1 MTVGTNSSP
10 EAAGAAE
17 ERLRDAPGPVGSAP
31 AADTLRGVPPQ
42 AASRASATPSPRTPA
57 PPRGPAPSPVTGSSA
72 PGGPTAEGSAA
83 GASRAPGGS
92 APGGSAAGS
101 RTTGPSPVPG
111 GSAPGGSALGSSSA
125 AGSGPGFPPAAPGVL
140 DDAPAGDGFGMDPD
154 ELPDGLVV
162 ADHTGR
168 VICFNRAAARMTAT
182 DPGQAL
188 GARIDRA
195 LPLEDLEGRRWWAL
209 TDPYGGLATRRGQPE
224 RNLLLPG
231 GREVLVSARYVRSH
245 PTGPL
250 CRLVVTLRGTE
261 ARRRTERS
269 HAELIATVAHE
280 LRSPLTSVK
289 GFTATLLAK
298 WERFTDDQ
306 KRLMLETV
314 DADANRV
321 TRLIAELLDISRID
335 SGRLEVRR
343 QPVDIAAAVGRHVQ
357 ALTANGQAPE
367 RFLVRVS
374 RPLPD
379 CWADPDKI
387 DQILGNLLENAV
399 RHGDGTVTIDV
410 APHEKGT
417 AVTVTDEGP
426 GIPEES
432 MGRVFTRFWRG
443 SKRGGTGLGL
453 YIVKGIVEAHGGTI
467 TVGRGPGGGAEFRF
481 ILPVSAPA
489 YLTQ

>member
-10 EAAGAAE
+10 GAATASGTPSLAAVPPQGAG
-17 ERLRDAPGPVGSAP
+17 RAAP
-31 AADTLRGVPPQ
+31 AAPETRE
-42 AASRASATPSPRTPA
+42 PRETRDP
-57 PPRGPAPSPVTGSSA
+57 
-72 PGGPTAEGSAA
+72 
-83 GASRAPGGS
+83 
-92 APGGSAAGS
+92 
-101 RTTGPSPVPG
+101 
-111 GSAPGGSALGSSSA
+111 
-125 AGSGPGFPPAAPGVL
+125 SGPGEVPELTGL
-140 DDAPAGDGFGMDPD
+140 GIDPD
-154 ELPDGLVV
+154 DLPDGLVV

-168 VICFNRAAARMTAT
+168 VICFNSAAARITALA
-182 DPGQAL
+182 PGEAL
-188 GARIDRA
+188 GVRIDRA
-195 LPLEDLEGRRWWAL
+195 LPLEDLDGRRWWAL

-231 GREVLVSARYVRSH
+231 GREVLVSARYVRAH

-250 CRLVVTLRGTE
+250 RRLVVTLRGTE

-343 QPVDIAAAVGRHVQ
+343 QPVDIATAVGRHVQ
-357 ALTANGQAPE
+357 ALIANGQAPE
-367 RFLVRVS
+367 RFLVRVGCA
-374 RPLPD
+374 LPD
-379 CWADPDKI
+379 LWADPDKI

-399 RHGDGTVTIDV
+399 RHGEGTVTIDV
-410 APHEKGT
+410 SPTSLTNAAGKTEKGT

-481 ILPVSAPA
+481 ILPVGAPA

>member
-1 MTVGTNSSP
+1 MPPARAS
-10 EAAGAAE
+10 EA
-17 ERLRDAPGPVGSAP
+17 
-31 AADTLRGVPPQ
+31 LRGVPPQ
-42 AASRASATPSPRTPA
+42 GA
-57 PPRGPAPSPVTGSSA
+57 PRGAVLGGGA
-72 PGGPTAEGSAA
+72 PGEGFS
-83 GASRAPGGS
+83 
-92 APGGSAAGS
+92 
-101 RTTGPSPVPG
+101 
-111 GSAPGGSALGSSSA
+111 
-125 AGSGPGFPPAAPGVL
+125 
-140 DDAPAGDGFGMDPD
+140 FGIDPD
-154 ELPDGLVV
+154 CLPDGLVV
-162 ADHTGR
+162 ADATGH

-182 DPGQAL
+182 DPAQAL
-188 GARIDRA
+188 GTRIERA

-209 TDPYGGLATRRGQPE
+209 TDPYGASPPAADSPSGTCCSPAAARCWSPPATSVRTPPARCAASWSP
-224 RNLLLPG
+224 
-231 GREVLVSARYVRSH
+231 SAVPRPAGAPSAATPSSSPPS
-245 PTGPL
+245 PTSS
-250 CRLVVTLRGTE
+250 
-261 ARRRTERS
+261 A
-269 HAELIATVAHE
+269 
-280 LRSPLTSVK
+280 PLTSVK

-343 QPVDIAAAVGRHVQ
+343 QPVDIATAVGRHVQ
-357 ALTANGQAPE
+357 ALTANGQDPE
-367 RFLVRVS
+367 RFLLSVS

-379 CWADPDKI
+379 LWADPDKI

-399 RHGDGTVTIDV
+399 RHGEGTVTIGV
-410 APHEKGT
+410 SPHEKGT

>member
-1 MTVGTNSSP
+1 MSVGTNSTP
-10 EAAGAAE
+10 AAAEAAGPPPPAVPARAA
-17 ERLRDAPGPVGSAP
+17 
-31 AADTLRGVPPQ
+31 RGVPTQ
-42 AASRASATPSPRTPA
+42 ATPARA
-57 PPRGPAPSPVTGSSA
+57 ADRQQPPVS
-72 PGGPTAEGSAA
+72 EFAA
-83 GASRAPGGS
+83 LA
-92 APGGSAAGS
+92 
-101 RTTGPSPVPG
+101 V
-111 GSAPGGSALGSSSA
+111 
-125 AGSGPGFPPAAPGVL
+125 
-140 DDAPAGDGFGMDPD
+140 DPD
-154 ELPDGLVV
+154 DLPDGLVV

-168 VICFNRAAARMTAT
+168 VICFNSAAARITAL
-182 DPGQAL
+182 PAGGAI

-231 GREVLVSARYVRSH
+231 GREVLVSARYVRTH

-250 CRLVVTLRGTE
+250 TRLVVTLRGTE

-343 QPVDIAAAVGRHVQ
+343 QPVDVATAVGRHVQ

-367 RFLVRVS
+367 RFFVRVS

-379 CWADPDKI
+379 LWADPDKI

-399 RHGDGTVTIDV
+399 RHGEGTVTIDV
-410 APHEKGT
+410 SPTTFANAAGKTEKGT

-467 TVGRGPGGGAEFRF
+467 TVGRGPDGGAEFRF
-481 ILPVSAPA
+481 ILPVAAPA

>member
-10 EAAGAAE
+10 GSAKAAGTPVLAAASQRAE
-17 ERLRDAPGPVGSAP
+17 TARVPAQPAQASHPAHACPVGLSGA
-31 AADTLRGVPPQ
+31 GPQ
-42 AASRASATPSPRTPA
+42 GAQ
-57 PPRGPAPSPVTGSSA
+57 GNG
-72 PGGPTAEGSAA
+72 EWA
-83 GASRAPGGS
+83 G
-92 APGGSAAGS
+92 
-101 RTTGPSPVPG
+101 
-111 GSAPGGSALGSSSA
+111 LGI
-125 AGSGPGFPPAAPGVL
+125 
-140 DDAPAGDGFGMDPD
+140 DPD
-154 ELPDGLVV
+154 DLPDGLVI
-162 ADHTGR
+162 ADATGR
-168 VICFNRAAARMTAT
+168 VVCFNSAAARITALPA
-182 DPGQAL
+182 DDAIGVGIEQ
-188 GARIDRA
+188 A

-209 TDPYGGLATRRGQPE
+209 TDPYGGLLTRRGQPE

-231 GREVLVSARYVRSH
+231 GREVLVSARYVRTH
-245 PTGPL
+245 PRGPL
-250 CRLVVTLRGTE
+250 SRLVVTLRGTE

-343 QPVDIAAAVGRHVQ
+343 QPVDMATAVGRHVQ

-367 RFLVRVS
+367 RFLVSVS

-379 CWADPDKI
+379 LWADPDKI

-399 RHGDGTVTIDV
+399 RHGEGTVTIEV
-410 APHEKGT
+410 APTSFANAAGKTEKGT

-467 TVGRGPGGGAEFRF
+467 RVGRGPGGGAEFRF
-481 ILPVSAPA
+481 ILPVAAPA

>member
-1 MTVGTNSSP
+1 MAVGVRTIGENALVCPSGSP
-10 EAAGAAE
+10 
-17 ERLRDAPGPVGSAP
+17 D
-31 AADTLRGVPPQ
+31 
-42 AASRASATPSPRTPA
+42 
-57 PPRGPAPSPVTGSSA
+57 
-72 PGGPTAEGSAA
+72 
-83 GASRAPGGS
+83 
-92 APGGSAAGS
+92 
-101 RTTGPSPVPG
+101 
-111 GSAPGGSALGSSSA
+111 ALGI
-125 AGSGPGFPPAAPGVL
+125 
-140 DDAPAGDGFGMDPD
+140 DPED
-154 ELPDGLVV
+154 LPDGLVV
-162 ADHTGR
+162 ADETGR
-168 VICFNRAAARMTAT
+168 VICFNAAAARITAVPKR
-182 DPGQAL
+182 DAL
-188 GARIDRA
+188 GVQLERA
-195 LPLEDLEGRRWWAL
+195 LPLEDLKGRRWWQL
-209 TDPYGGLATRRGQPE
+209 TDPYGGLAIRVGQPE

-231 GREVLVSARYVRSH
+231 GREVLVSARYVREH
-245 PTGPL
+245 PTGPV
-250 CRLVVTLRGTE
+250 RRVVVSLRSTE

-343 QPVDIAAAVGRHVQ
+343 QPVDVAAAVGRHIQ
-357 ALTANGQAPE
+357 AHVASGQAPD
-367 RFLVRVS
+367 RFLVRIQ

-379 CWADPDKI
+379 LWADPDKI
-387 DQILGNLLENAV
+387 DQVLGNLLENAV
-399 RHGDGTVTIDV
+399 RHGEGTVTIEV
-410 APHEKGT
+410 GPAPVRIEEHDEKGT
-417 AVTVTDEGP
+417 AVTVSDEGP

-467 TVGRGPGGGAEFRF
+467 AVGRGSGGGAEFRF
-481 ILPVSAPA
+481 ILPVGAPA
-489 YLTQ
+489 YLQ